1 MNLTELNE
9 ELERLTRLRNSLTDD
24 TSILEERELA
34 FRRLNRRLI
43 YSIEVKSNAIKE
55 SERIIKSI
63 AHSIYG
69 EIEFYMTLDVD
80 EPIPIVNKDVPVVE
94 QEEVQKEVI
103 SISSEEKEDKK
114 NGTHR
119 SFFTYLRS
127 FRK

>member
-24 TSILEERELA
+24 TSILQERELA

-80 EPIPIVNKDVPVVE
+80 EPIPVITKDVPIVE

-103 SISSEEKEDKK
+103 SISTEGKEDVKH
-114 NGTHR
+114 GTHK